1 MVQNWENFMSP
12 TGGVVDESWQIGM
25 ASIGADLFN
34 TFVTIPALS
43 NRIDYLQ
50 KGMSARSHA
59 VALRKK
65 RLDQISARWTH
76 GGDRWEYIKKR
87 SNNPKFIKRVKNI
100 KIPKHRNEI
109 NALKSTKSLTKLISK
124 GFLFMGM
131 ASLAESIFSPNYG
144 LSQSATRSNQQ
155 GMGPQMIDTEIA
167 YTQRQRALMA
177 IHDSQLGLRGVLGN
191 ESQYFH
197 R

>member
-34 TFVTIPALS
+34 TFVTIPAIN
-43 NRIDYLQ
+43 NRINTINNSLIATRTNRATKLQ
-50 KGMSARSHA
+50 SLFMNKRPDLSHTERRIKVSNLSKKIKTYSPYSSA
-59 VALRKK
+59 
-65 RLDQISARWTH
+65 QT
-76 GGDRWEYIKKR
+76 
-87 SNNPKFIKRVKNI
+87 
-100 KIPKHRNEI
+100 